1 MNTDDEHNRIV
12 LVVEDNSFNRDGLV
26 LYLQS
31 RGYKTLEA
39 GDLRSA
45 VELAARELPP
55 LAIVDI
61 VLPES
66 PGSPA
71 ESNRSVG
78 LELVRLL
85 KQMRPNMGIVVFS
98 AHDDRGDEV
107 WAMIREGMRGI
118 AYLLKGSRAERILAA
133 LEEVAVG
140 GVFLGPK
147 MIRSRNQL
155 AEDMI
160 AHLSDVERPFV
171 IRAAELIP
179 NLTPRQYDVAQRVAG
194 SHTNASIARALG
206 LAPKTIESYIANSYK
221 RLGLSA
227 LDETTG
233 LRKSTLLAKA
243 FILYQLKTRR

>member
-1 MNTDDEHNRIV
+1 MNTDDDHNRTV
-12 LVVEDNSFNRDGLV
+12 LVVEDNSFNRDGLE

-31 RGYKTLEA
+31 QGYVTFAA
-39 GDLRSA
+39 GDQRTA
-45 VELAARELPP
+45 IELAAAHMPL

-61 VLPES
+61 VLPEA
-66 PGSPA
+66 PDGPV
-71 ESNRSVG
+71 ESHRSVG
-78 LELVRLL
+78 LEVVRLL
-85 KQMRPNMGIVVFS
+85 KQMRPNMGIVIFS
-98 AHDDRGDEV
+98 AHDDRGAEV
-107 WAMIREGMRGI
+107 WTMIREGMRGI
-118 AYLLKGSRAERILAA
+118 AYLLKGSRAEQILAA

-160 AHLSDVERPFV
+160 AHLSDIERPYV

-179 NLTPRQYDVAQRVAG
+179 KLTPRQFDVAQRVAG

-206 LAPKTIESYIANSYK
+206 LALKTIESYIANSYK
-221 RLGLSA
+221 RLGLREV
-227 LDETTG
+227 DETTG

-243 FILYQLKTRR
+243 FILYQLKNRK